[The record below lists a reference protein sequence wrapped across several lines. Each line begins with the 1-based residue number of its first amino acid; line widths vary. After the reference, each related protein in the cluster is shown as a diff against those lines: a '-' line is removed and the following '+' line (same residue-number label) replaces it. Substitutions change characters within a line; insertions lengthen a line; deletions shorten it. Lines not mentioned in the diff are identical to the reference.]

1 MALDWDSQWP
11 TVKLSAFFLCMCI
24 LCHIP
29 LMFRKSMITACDVK
43 HVNTE
48 EPGGVLDCVGL
59 RESEAAPR
67 CLKIG

>member
-1 MALDWDSQWP
+1 
-11 TVKLSAFFLCMCI
+11 
-24 LCHIP
+24 
-29 LMFRKSMITACDVK
+29 MITACDVK

-67 CLKIG
+67 CLKIR